1 MFQERAM
8 LIGVLLVIVGI
19 VLLLERL
26 DIIEGGFGTY
36 WPLILVAVGAVLIFD
51 RLRGRGR

>member
-1 MFQERAM
+1 M
-8 LIGVLLVIVGI
+8 LIGVMLVILGI

-36 WPLILVAVGAVLIFD
+36 WPLILVAVGAVMIFD
-51 RLRGRGR
+51 RLRGRNR

>member
-1 MFQERAM
+1 M

-36 WPLILVAVGAVLIFD
+36 WPLILVAIGAVMIFD
-51 RLRGRGR
+51 RLRGRNR

>member
-1 MFQERAM
+1 M
-8 LIGVLLVIVGI
+8 LIGIILVIVGA

-26 DIIEGGFGTY
+26 DIIEGGFETF

-51 RLRGRGR
+51 RLRNRKK